1 MQNRSF
7 LGSIPPVTLNLIIVN
22 FIVWLAALTLPKIA
36 GINLN
41 YWLGLHYFAA
51 DDFNVVQLIT
61 YMFLHDTSG
70 IEHIFFNMF
79 SVFMFGR
86 TLEAVWGGK
95 RFLFYYITTGMGA
108 ALVQEAAWYFELRSA
123 ISETVALYGWEQTS
137 QLLNNFIT
145 VGASGAAFG
154 ILLAFGMLF
163 PNAPLFIIFIPI
175 PIKAKY
181 FVIFYGLLELFFG
194 VSGSM
199 SSVAHFAHLGG
210 MLFGFFLIRYWKKKG
225 IDGGGSIIDKLKQ
238 QFQQGSVLLKL
249 IYINVAIFLLLR
261 LTWVVLML
269 FNIDGYVILP
279 FIEMPSIPYE
289 FITHPWTLL
298 TYMFVHYDVWHILFN
313 ILWLYW
319 FGQIFLMSFSEKQMV
334 GLYLLGGIAGGLLYL
349 LSYNLFPYFDGK
361 EGLMCGASASIIAI
375 VVATAFRMPDYKVN
389 LLFLGAISL
398 KYIALVTIVIDLL
411 SVTSANGGG
420 HIAHLGGALLG
431 YWFIVRWEKG
441 KDLTA
446 PVNKLID
453 KIVTGFKPRPKIKV
467 SRPSNRSSS
476 RPETDMEYRA
486 RKKKENDEIDSILDK
501 IKKSGYTSL
510 SAEEKKRLFEA
521 GKK

>member
-1 MQNRSF
+1 M
-7 LGSIPPVTLNLIIVN
+7 
-22 FIVWLAALTLPKIA
+22 
-36 GINLN
+36 
-41 YWLGLHYFAA
+41 A
-51 DDFNVVQLIT
+51 D
-61 YMFLHDTSG
+61 
-70 IEHIFFNMF
+70 
-79 SVFMFGR
+79 
-86 TLEAVWGGK
+86 
-95 RFLFYYITTGMGA
+95 
-108 ALVQEAAWYFELRSA
+108 
-123 ISETVALYGWEQTS
+123 
-137 QLLNNFIT
+137 
-145 VGASGAAFG
+145 
-154 ILLAFGMLF
+154 
-163 PNAPLFIIFIPI
+163 
-175 PIKAKY
+175 
-181 FVIFYGLLELFFG
+181 
-194 VSGSM
+194 
-199 SSVAHFAHLGG
+199 
-210 MLFGFFLIRYWKKKG
+210 
-225 IDGGGSIIDKLKQ
+225 SIIDKLKQ
-238 QFQQGSVLLKL
+238 QFRQGSVLLKL

-313 ILWLYW
+313 ELWVYW
-319 FGQIFLMSFSEKQMV
+319 FGQLILMSFSEKQMV
-334 GLYLLGGIAGGLLYL
+334 GQKKKKKKTKKKKKQQTN
-349 LSYNLFPYFDGK
+349 NLFPYFDGK

-375 VVATAFRMPDYKVN
+375 VVATAFRMPVYKVN
-389 LLFLGAISL
+389 LFFLGAISL
-398 KYIALVTIVIDLL
+398 KYIALDTIIIDLL

-453 KIVTGFKPRPKIKV
+453 KIVTGFKHRPKIKV

-501 IKKSGYTSL
+501 IKK
-510 SAEEKKRLFEA
+510 
-521 GKK
+521 

>member
-1 MQNRSF
+1 M
-7 LGSIPPVTLNLIIVN
+7 
-22 FIVWLAALTLPKIA
+22 
-36 GINLN
+36 
-41 YWLGLHYFAA
+41 A
-51 DDFNVVQLIT
+51 D
-61 YMFLHDTSG
+61 
-70 IEHIFFNMF
+70 
-79 SVFMFGR
+79 
-86 TLEAVWGGK
+86 
-95 RFLFYYITTGMGA
+95 
-108 ALVQEAAWYFELRSA
+108 
-123 ISETVALYGWEQTS
+123 
-137 QLLNNFIT
+137 
-145 VGASGAAFG
+145 
-154 ILLAFGMLF
+154 
-163 PNAPLFIIFIPI
+163 
-175 PIKAKY
+175 
-181 FVIFYGLLELFFG
+181 
-194 VSGSM
+194 
-199 SSVAHFAHLGG
+199 
-210 MLFGFFLIRYWKKKG
+210 
-225 IDGGGSIIDKLKQ
+225 SIIDKLKQ
-238 QFQQGSVLLKL
+238 QFRQGSVLLKL

-313 ILWLYW
+313 MLWLYW

-361 EGLMCGASASIIAI
+361 EGLMC
-375 VVATAFRMPDYKVN
+375 DYKVN

-398 KYIALVTIVIDLL
+398 KYIALVTIIIDLL

>member
-1 MQNRSF
+1 M
-7 LGSIPPVTLNLIIVN
+7 
-22 FIVWLAALTLPKIA
+22 
-36 GINLN
+36 
-41 YWLGLHYFAA
+41 A
-51 DDFNVVQLIT
+51 D
-61 YMFLHDTSG
+61 
-70 IEHIFFNMF
+70 
-79 SVFMFGR
+79 
-86 TLEAVWGGK
+86 
-95 RFLFYYITTGMGA
+95 
-108 ALVQEAAWYFELRSA
+108 
-123 ISETVALYGWEQTS
+123 
-137 QLLNNFIT
+137 
-145 VGASGAAFG
+145 
-154 ILLAFGMLF
+154 
-163 PNAPLFIIFIPI
+163 
-175 PIKAKY
+175 
-181 FVIFYGLLELFFG
+181 
-194 VSGSM
+194 
-199 SSVAHFAHLGG
+199 
-210 MLFGFFLIRYWKKKG
+210 
-225 IDGGGSIIDKLKQ
+225 SIIDKLKQ
-238 QFQQGSVLLKL
+238 QFRQGSVLLKL

-313 ILWLYW
+313 MLWLYW

-398 KYIALVTIVIDLL
+398 KFIDLL